1 MPSAAL
7 RGRAFPRLRH
17 LWNGFVASGR
27 ATRGVNERG
36 GARRKQHYEV
46 TRFGLQKHVAILA
59 ETTTIRL
66 LFKAFPSVFQ
76 SKT

>member
-7 RGRAFPRLRH
+7 GGRAFPRLRH

-36 GARRKQHYEV
+36 GARRKQHYEA
-46 TRFGLQKHVAILA
+46 TRLGLSKHITILA
-59 ETTTIRL
+59 EATTIRL

-76 SKT
+76 SKS